1 MSEATNWSTRGSVA
15 SAPRRAM
22 QPTAICAAWG
32 SWRAQS
38 AIPGGSSWSKPA
50 RALADRAAQR
60 GRRVAAD
67 EDRPEGSC
75 RGSRATR
82 WRRARRS
89 RAKRERLGDRGAQR
103 AGRGELQRLPRQAPQ
118 ELWAGPWNAEDRH
131 AARLPKARCLE
142 GAAPMRSIRSGR
154 ANWRDGRK
162 GPGGAPG
169 DPAPCPE
176 DAKTP
181 RLAGLFSAPVRIRT

>member
-1 MSEATNWSTRGSVA
+1 VRRRTGRRAGPSRRRREEPCS
-15 SAPRRAM
+15 PRRSALPGEAGGRSPRSLGGVM
-22 QPTAICAAWG
+22 EQNRPAP
-32 SWRAQS
+32 WR
-38 AIPGGSSWSKPA
+38 
-50 RALADRAAQR
+50 
-60 GRRVAAD
+60 
-67 EDRPEGSC
+67 
-75 RGSRATR
+75 T
-82 WRRARRS
+82 ARRS
-89 RAKRERLGDRGAQR
+89 AAGELPPMRIGQKGLAEGRARLDGGVRVARAPSGNVWAIVGRSACRG
-103 AGRGELQRLPRQAPQ
+103 GLQRLPRQAPQ